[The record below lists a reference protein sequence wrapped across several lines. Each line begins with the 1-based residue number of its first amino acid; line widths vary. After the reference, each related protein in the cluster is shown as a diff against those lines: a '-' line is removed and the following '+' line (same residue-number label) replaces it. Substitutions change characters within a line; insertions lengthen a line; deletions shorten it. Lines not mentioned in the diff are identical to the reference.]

1 MADPVATDGQVHRD
15 VEEGLAGVALEGA
28 RIIHAGRLS
37 RRTAIG
43 SDLVAVDEV
52 AEADLVVRAG
62 LDLDRP
68 DVPAGIEGGRL
79 VRAGPLDDVV
89 GPVEMEGDAGQI

>member
-1 MADPVATDGQVHRD
+1 SLRD
-15 VEEGLAGVALEGA
+15 ALPIC
-28 RIIHAGRLS
+28 R
-37 RRTAIG
+37 
-43 SDLVAVDEV
+43 VAVDEV

-79 VRAGPLDDVV
+79 ERAGPLEDVV
-89 GPVEMEGDAGQI
+89 GPVEMEGDAGRTGVGGVEVLHHVDLGDACAVAVTQPEGRPQRVHVR